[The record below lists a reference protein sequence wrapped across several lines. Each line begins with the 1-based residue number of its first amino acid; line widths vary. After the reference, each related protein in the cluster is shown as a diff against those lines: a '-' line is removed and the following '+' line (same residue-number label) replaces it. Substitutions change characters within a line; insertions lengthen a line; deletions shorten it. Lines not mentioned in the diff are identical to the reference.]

1 MTFSVVTYKIK
12 TSMKGKKRMKNN
24 AFTFILILLG
34 FSTLIMA
41 NDVPDGFT
49 KIKELGGIEEYKLE
63 SNDLN
68 ILLLEDHSTPVLTF
82 MVTYRVG
89 SRNEV
94 TGTTG
99 ATHILEH
106 LMFKGTPTFNKG
118 IGTQIAAT
126 LQNVGAQL
134 NATTWL
140 DRTNY
145 YESIP
150 SDQLELAIH
159 LESDRMRNSL
169 LKEEDKNSEMT
180 VVRNE
185 FERGEN
191 SPFQALDKVIWATAI
206 QAHPYHHSTIGWHSD
221 IENVPIEK
229 LREFYNTFYWPN
241 NATVV
246 LIGDFEKANAMALIK
261 KYFGA
266 ITASP
271 HEIPQVY
278 TSEPKQQ
285 GARRVVVKRTGQLGV
300 VGIAHKI
307 PEGTHQDTYALT
319 VLSNILMEGKTSRL
333 YKALIDKNLAVDM
346 FNFYF
351 PFRDPSLFIPYI
363 FLAPN
368 VAHEDVEKVLL
379 EEYEKIKNDG
389 VTEAEVSRAI
399 NQITAET
406 AFDRDG
412 SFSIASQLNEAIAVG
427 DWTFYVTFLD
437 NIRNVTAQHVQDV
450 VKKYFIENQSTT
462 GYFIPE
468 IPGGNDS
475 QQANPDALMQPQQKL
490 FYRTNGLNNP
500 FNDNSEIKKNN
511 SLNYEPLAAGG
522 ASISSQIKRK
532 KVAGIDVITAKTGAK
547 DVVTFTGSLAAGD
560 FFSPKV
566 NTMIADLTGNLLD
579 KGTTTKG
586 KFELAEELEN
596 LGASISFSV
605 GKHTL
610 SFTGKCLKKDLEK
623 VIDLLAEQLVSPAL
637 DEEELEKLKTQRTG
651 TFKQLLENTNV
662 RASKKLGSVMFPPGH
677 PNHDIS
683 LDRLIEDTDKVTIDQ
698 VKAFHKKHYGPKSM
712 IFVAVGDLDDNL
724 VQQYVK
730 KSFQG
735 WKGGISY
742 PSYKKANMTNAG
754 TKAIVRLEEK
764 TSATLKLGLVT
775 GLKKTDSDY
784 LPLYV
789 GNYILGGNFS
799 ARLMSIIR
807 DDEGLTY
814 GINSSHQG
822 DILSD
827 GYWNIQGSFAPA
839 MLQQGMESTMREV
852 RRWVNEGVTEEE
864 LKNKKTTLIG
874 SYKVQLATT
883 SGLANQIL
891 SFVQRGFDV
900 DYLDQYPE
908 KVEALT
914 LKQVNNTI
922 KKYIDPDKIVTVIA
936 GTVDEEG
943 KPIANE

>member
-1 MTFSVVTYKIK
+1 M
-12 TSMKGKKRMKNN
+12 
-24 AFTFILILLG
+24 
-34 FSTLIMA
+34 
-41 NDVPDGFT
+41 
-49 KIKELGGIEEYKLE
+49 
-63 SNDLN
+63 
-68 ILLLEDHSTPVLTF
+68 
-82 MVTYRVG
+82 
-89 SRNEV
+89 
-94 TGTTG
+94 
-99 ATHILEH
+99 
-106 LMFKGTPTFNKG
+106 
-118 IGTQIAAT
+118 
-126 LQNVGAQL
+126 
-134 NATTWL
+134 
-140 DRTNY
+140 
-145 YESIP
+145 
-150 SDQLELAIH
+150 
-159 LESDRMRNSL
+159 
-169 LKEEDKNSEMT
+169 
-180 VVRNE
+180 
-185 FERGEN
+185 
-191 SPFQALDKVIWATAI
+191 IWATAI
-206 QAHPYHHSTIGWHSD
+206 QAHPYHHSTIGWRSD

-637 DEEELEKLKTQRTG
+637 DEEELEKLK
-651 TFKQLLENTNV
+651 NTAH
-662 RASKKLGSVMFPPGH
+662 RHF
-677 PNHDIS
+677 
-683 LDRLIEDTDKVTIDQ
+683 
-698 VKAFHKKHYGPKSM
+698 
-712 IFVAVGDLDDNL
+712 
-724 VQQYVK
+724 
-730 KSFQG
+730 
-735 WKGGISY
+735 
-742 PSYKKANMTNAG
+742 
-754 TKAIVRLEEK
+754 
-764 TSATLKLGLVT
+764 
-775 GLKKTDSDY
+775 
-784 LPLYV
+784 
-789 GNYILGGNFS
+789 
-799 ARLMSIIR
+799 
-807 DDEGLTY
+807 
-814 GINSSHQG
+814 
-822 DILSD
+822 
-827 GYWNIQGSFAPA
+827 
-839 MLQQGMESTMREV
+839 
-852 RRWVNEGVTEEE
+852 
-864 LKNKKTTLIG
+864 
-874 SYKVQLATT
+874 
-883 SGLANQIL
+883 
-891 SFVQRGFDV
+891 
-900 DYLDQYPE
+900 
-908 KVEALT
+908 
-914 LKQVNNTI
+914 
-922 KKYIDPDKIVTVIA
+922 
-936 GTVDEEG
+936 
-943 KPIANE
+943 